1 MYRVQKILS
10 LLGVLSRREC
20 EKKIKLGLVFVN
32 NIPIDLGATVS
43 IGDKISFD
51 NHDYII
57 TEDLLN
63 IDTKL
68 LMYHKPM
75 DEIVS
80 RDDPQKR
87 KSVFKNLPDVYGKWI
102 NIGRLDYKTSG
113 LMLFTNNGDIANK
126 LMHPSSNI
134 KRTYEV
140 VIKGNFDISKI
151 KLSMVGIEIGNSE
164 IGKFVNVINDK
175 LSSNKFQV
183 QLMSG
188 KNREV
193 RRIFEKLDCKV
204 LSLKRISYGDISLGD
219 LKYKSYRY
227 IDIQKISKYI

>member
-32 NIPIDLGATVS
+32 NLPVDLGATVG

-51 NHDYII
+51 NQDYII
-57 TEDLLN
+57 TDDLLN

-68 LMYHKPM
+68 LMYHKPI

-87 KSVFKNLPDVYGKWI
+87 KSVFKNLPDIYGKWI
-102 NIGRLDYKTSG
+102 NVGRLDYKTSG

-140 VIKGNFDISKI
+140 VIKGNFDRSKI

-193 RRIFEKLDCKV
+193 RRIFDKLDCKV
-204 LSLKRISYGDISLGD
+204 TSLKRISYGDISLGD

>member
-20 EKKIKLGLVFVN
+20 EKNIKLGLVFVN
-32 NIPIDLGATVS
+32 NLPIDLGATVS
-43 IGDKISFD
+43 VGDKISFD
-51 NHDYII
+51 NQDYII
-57 TEDLLN
+57 TEDILN

-68 LMYHKPM
+68 LMYHKPI

-102 NIGRLDYKTSG
+102 NVGRLDYKTSG

-151 KLSMVGIEIGNSE
+151 KLSMAGIEIGNSE

-193 RRIFEKLDCKV
+193 RRIFEKLDCRV
-204 LSLKRISYGDISLGD
+204 VSLKRISYGEINLGD
-219 LKYKSYRY
+219 LKYKSYKY

>member
-20 EKKIKLGLVFVN
+20 EKNIKLGLVFVN
-32 NIPIDLGATVS
+32 NLPIDLGATVS
-43 IGDKISFD
+43 VGDKISFD
-51 NHDYII
+51 NQDYII
-57 TEDLLN
+57 TEDILN

-68 LMYHKPM
+68 LMYHKPI

-102 NIGRLDYKTSG
+102 NVGRLDYKTSG

-151 KLSMVGIEIGNSE
+151 KLSMAGIEIGNSE

-193 RRIFEKLDCKV
+193 RRIFEKLNCRV

>member
-20 EKKIKLGLVFVN
+20 EKNIKLGLVFVN

-68 LMYHKPM
+68 LMYHKPI

-151 KLSMVGIEIGNSE
+151 KLSMAGIEIGNSE

-193 RRIFEKLDCKV
+193 RRIFEKLNCRV

>member
-20 EKKIKLGLVFVN
+20 EKNIKLGLVFVN
-32 NIPIDLGATVS
+32 NLPIDLGATVS
-43 IGDKISFD
+43 VGDKISFD
-51 NHDYII
+51 NQDYII
-57 TEDLLN
+57 TEDILN

-68 LMYHKPM
+68 LMYHKPI

-102 NIGRLDYKTSG
+102 NVGRLDYKTSG

-140 VIKGNFDISKI
+140 VIKGNFDRSKI
-151 KLSMVGIEIGNSE
+151 QLSMAGIEIGNSE
-164 IGKFVNVINDK
+164 VGKFINVLSDK

-183 QLMSG
+183 QLTSG

>member
-20 EKKIKLGLVFVN
+20 EKNIKLGLVFVN
-32 NIPIDLGATVS
+32 NLPIDLGATVS
-43 IGDKISFD
+43 VGDKISFD
-51 NHDYII
+51 NQDYII
-57 TEDLLN
+57 TEDILN

-68 LMYHKPM
+68 LMYHKPI

-102 NIGRLDYKTSG
+102 NVGRLDYKTSG

>member
-32 NIPIDLGATVS
+32 NTPIDLGATVS
-43 IGDKISFD
+43 IGDKLSF
-51 NHDYII
+51 NNQDYIV

-68 LMYHKPM
+68 LMYHKPI

-102 NIGRLDYKTSG
+102 NVGRLDYKTSG

-151 KLSMVGIEIGNSE
+151 KLSMAGIEIGNSE

-193 RRIFEKLDCKV
+193 RRIFEKLNCRV

>member
-1 MYRVQKILS
+1 M
-10 LLGVLSRREC
+10 
-20 EKKIKLGLVFVN
+20 FVN

-151 KLSMVGIEIGNSE
+151 KLSMAGIEIGNSE

-193 RRIFEKLDCKV
+193 RRIFEKLNCRV

>member
-20 EKKIKLGLVFVN
+20 EKNIKLGLVFVN
-32 NIPIDLGATVS
+32 NLPIDLGATVS
-43 IGDKISFD
+43 VGDKISFD
-51 NHDYII
+51 NQDYII
-57 TEDLLN
+57 TEDILN

-68 LMYHKPM
+68 LMYHKPI

-87 KSVFKNLPDVYGKWI
+87 KSVFKSLPDVYGKWI
-102 NIGRLDYKTSG
+102 NVGRLDYKTSG

>member
-20 EKKIKLGLVFVN
+20 EKNIKLGLVFVN

-102 NIGRLDYKTSG
+102 NVGRLDYKTSG

-151 KLSMVGIEIGNSE
+151 KLSMAGIEIGNSE

>member
-20 EKKIKLGLVFVN
+20 EKNIKLGLVFVN
-32 NIPIDLGATVS
+32 NLPIDLGATVS
-43 IGDKISFD
+43 VGDKISFD
-51 NHDYII
+51 NQDYII
-57 TEDLLN
+57 TEDILN

-68 LMYHKPM
+68 LMYHKPI

-102 NIGRLDYKTSG
+102 NVGRLDYKTSG

-175 LSSNKFQV
+175 LSPNKFQV

>member
-32 NIPIDLGATVS
+32 NLPVDLGATVG

-51 NHDYII
+51 NQDYII
-57 TEDLLN
+57 TDDLLN

-68 LMYHKPM
+68 LMYHKPI

-87 KSVFKNLPDVYGKWI
+87 KSVFKNLPDIYGKWI
-102 NIGRLDYKTSG
+102 NVGRLDYKTSG

-140 VIKGNFDISKI
+140 VIKGNFDRSKI

-204 LSLKRISYGDISLGD
+204 TSLKRISYGDISLGD

>member
-32 NIPIDLGATVS
+32 NTPIDLGTTVS
-43 IGDKISFD
+43 IGDKLSF
-51 NHDYII
+51 NNQDYII

-68 LMYHKPM
+68 LMYHKPI

-87 KSVFKNLPDVYGKWI
+87 KSVFKNLPDIDGKWI
-102 NIGRLDYKTSG
+102 NVGRLDYKTSG